1 MKNAG
6 WQVFRERGQVRSDGP
21 FHPPGRLHKPAWQGA
36 WGWESTRRQ
45 LAILSRFTE
54 GRTAMTALP
63 RFVKFFIFAEGNFP
77 SVPVALSRAG
87 PVNPGHGRQED
98 GGNAQVEAVFRE
110 HVDE

>member
-1 MKNAG
+1 
-6 WQVFRERGQVRSDGP
+6 
-21 FHPPGRLHKPAWQGA
+21 
-36 WGWESTRRQ
+36 
-45 LAILSRFTE
+45 
-54 GRTAMTALP
+54 MTALP